1 MAIKSIDEFNF
12 ASKKVLVRVDF
23 NVPIEQ
29 GEVKSD
35 ARLKASLPTINKLLS
50 DGAAVIL
57 ISHLGR
63 PKGKR
68 DKNLSLQPVAK
79 KLSELLDK
87 EVKFF
92 DDCIGAEISAACK
105 ALNPGEIVL
114 LENLRFHAEE
124 KTGDE
129 EFGKELARLADFYV
143 SDAFA
148 TAHRAAASMVVPP
161 KYLPSAAGYLM
172 AKEIEY
178 LGGLFVNPKKPVV
191 AILGG
196 AKVSDKLPILKNL
209 AKHFDT
215 FCIGGAMSYTFLKA
229 EGKEIGASRFDAE
242 HLNDAKQMLTDWQK
256 SRLKLILPSDH
267 VVADSIDSEQT
278 QTVEGNIPEKL
289 AGFDIG
295 AKTAVVFAN
304 EIKNAGTVLFNG
316 PVGVFEKAQFSSGTR
331 AICQALSETEATTI
345 VGGGDAVAAVEKF
358 EVSDKISH
366 ISTGGGAAL
375 EFLEG
380 KTLPGIAALDK

>member
-316 PVGVFEKAQFSSGTR
+316 PVGVFEKAQFSSGTK